1 MNFKILSLCHAL
13 KLEELSRER
22 RVGDHEE
29 LSCLE
34 RELLLTGV
42 CGRLSYGFPKMSM
55 SQSPDSV
62 DITLYGKQTNN
73 QKIPRLCRYD

>member
-13 KLEELSRER
+13 KLEELRREG

-34 RELLLTGV
+34 RELLLTGIG
-42 CGRLSYGFPKMSM
+42 GRLSYGSPKMSM
-55 SQSPDSV
+55 S
-62 DITLYGKQTNN
+62 
-73 QKIPRLCRYD
+73 